1 MLNQSR
7 SLDLVFHALA
17 DPTRRDIVRRLT
29 RGPTPVSVL
38 AEPLDMSLPAVVQHL
53 KVLEA
58 STLVRTEKHGRVRTC
73 RVDARTLAAAEHW
86 LSRHRLAWERRLD
99 RLGEILSEESDP
111 NS

>member
-1 MLNQSR
+1 MLNQAD
-7 SLDLVFHALA
+7 SLDRVFHALA
-17 DPTRRDIVRRLT
+17 DPTRRSIVARLT
-29 RGPTPVSVL
+29 RGATSVSAL

-58 STLVRTEKHGRVRTC
+58 SGLVRSTKRGRVRTC
-73 RVDARTLAAAEHW
+73 RVDARTLAAAEQW

-99 RLGEILSEESDP
+99 RLGEILAEDSDS